1 MNSRS
6 VSDLLTRHKAVFEL
20 SNGEGIV
27 LKNHQKLVSQT
38 IDVLVINAVFGEN
51 EEVRS
56 AARWLI
62 RRIGLELGVVPSS
75 LQGLYEARG
84 RKECKGFTVPA
95 INIRGLSYDVARA
108 VFRAALRLKA
118 GAFIFEL
125 SCTESHYTDQRPA
138 EYAAVIVAAALREGF
153 EGAVFIQGDHYK
165 VNARKFAKDPESE
178 LQAVRDFCQESVA
191 AGYYNIDI
199 DASTLV
205 NLQQPGV
212 REQQRANFETTAS
225 LTAFLRSIEPPGI
238 TLSLGGEIGEIGQQ
252 NSTPEELTC
261 FVDGVMET
269 LARRSR
275 YKKGLAKI
283 SVQTGTRDGGVVLPD
298 GSITQV
304 AIDFGT
310 LRALSALA
318 RDRYGMAGTVQHGAS
333 TLPADAFHKF
343 VECEAAEVHLAT
355 EFQNMIYENTAFP
368 RDLKEEIYKTLRK
381 LCADERNP
389 TDTDAQFLYKTRKK
403 AFGPFK
409 RKFWDLAADIRSR
422 LGQELERKFTFL
434 FEQLNVQ
441 RTADLVKKT
450 VPLVPVIPPPPPP
463 LNEALAK
470 VGNMQG

>member
-1 MNSRS
+1 MTSRS
-6 VSDLLTRHKAVFEL
+6 VSDLLTRHKSVFEL
-20 SNGEGIV
+20 SNGGSIV
-27 LKNHQKLVSQT
+27 LRNPQKFVSQT
-38 IDVLVINAVFGEN
+38 LDQLVTNAVFGET
-51 EEVRS
+51 EEVRNG
-56 AARWLI
+56 ARWII
-62 RRIGLELGVVPSS
+62 RRAGLELGINPSS
-75 LQGLYEARG
+75 IQGLYDARA

-125 SCTESHYTDQRPA
+125 SRTESHYTDQRPA
-138 EYAAVIVAAALREGF
+138 EYAAVVIAAAIREGF
-153 EGAVFIQGDHYK
+153 EGPVFIQGDHYK
-165 VNARKFAKDPESE
+165 VNALKFAKDPESE
-178 LQAVRDFCQESVA
+178 LQGVRDFCQESVA

-205 NLQQPGV
+205 NVDKPGV
-212 REQQRANFETTAS
+212 HEQQRANFETTAS
-225 LTAFLRSIEPPGI
+225 LAAYLRSLEPPGV
-238 TLSLGGEIGEIGQQ
+238 TLTLGGEIGEIGER
-252 NSTPEELTC
+252 NSTPEELTS
-261 FVDGVMET
+261 FMDGLMET

-298 GSITQV
+298 GNITQV
-304 AIDFGT
+304 AIDFET

-343 VECEAAEVHLAT
+343 VECETAEVHLAT
-355 EFQNMIYENTAFP
+355 EFQNMIYENAAFP

-381 LCADERNP
+381 LCADEKKP
-389 TDTDAQFLYKTRKK
+389 SDTDAQFLYKTRKK

-409 RKFWDLAADIRSR
+409 RKFWDLPADLRER
-422 LGQELERKFTFL
+422 LGQDLEKKFAFL

-441 RTADLVKKT
+441 RTADLAKKT
-450 VPLVPVIPPPPPP
+450 VTQVPVVPP
-463 LNEALAK
+463 LPPALSDVLEK
-470 VGNMQG
+470 VGSTH

>member
-6 VSDLLTRHKAVFEL
+6 IPELLNRHKAIFEL
-20 SNGEGIV
+20 ANGESIV
-27 LKNHQKLVSQT
+27 LKNPQKFVSQT
-38 IDVLVINAVFGEN
+38 LDQLVAHAVLGES

-56 AARWLI
+56 AARWII
-62 RRIGLELGVVPSS
+62 RRAGLELGVAPSS
-75 LQGLYEARG
+75 LEGLYEARG

-125 SCTESHYTDQRPA
+125 TRTESNYTDQRPA

-153 EGAVFIQGDHYK
+153 EGPIFIQGDHYK
-165 VNARKFAKDPESE
+165 VNAHKFAKDPESE
-178 LQAVRDFCQESVA
+178 LQSVRDFCQESVA

-205 NLQQPGV
+205 NLDQHGV
-212 REQQRANFETTAS
+212 REQQRANFEATAS
-225 LTAFLRSIEPPGI
+225 LAAYLRAIEPPGI
-238 TLSLGGEIGEIGQQ
+238 TLSLGGEIGEIGKQ

-261 FVDGVMET
+261 FMDGFMET
-269 LARRSR
+269 LNRRSR

-283 SVQTGTRDGGVVLPD
+283 SVQTGTKDGGVVLPD
-298 GSITQV
+298 GSIAQV
-304 AIDFGT
+304 AIDFDT

-355 EFQNMIYENTAFP
+355 EFQNMIYENAAFP

-381 LCADERNP
+381 LCADERKP
-389 TDTDAQFLYKTRKK
+389 SDTDAQFLYKTRKK

-409 RKFWDLAADIRSR
+409 RKFWDLPAEVRARI
-422 LGQELERKFTFL
+422 GQDLEKKFSFL
-434 FEQLNVQ
+434 FERLNVQ
-441 RTADLVKKT
+441 RTAELVKKT
-450 VPLVPVIPPPPPP
+450 VTLVPVIPPAPPA
-463 LNEALAK
+463 LAEALAK
-470 VGNMQG
+470 VGNTH

>member
-1 MNSRS
+1 MTSRS
-6 VSDLLTRHKAVFEL
+6 VSDLLTRHKSVFEL
-20 SNGEGIV
+20 SNGGSIV
-27 LKNHQKLVSQT
+27 LRNPQKFVSQT
-38 IDVLVINAVFGEN
+38 LDQLVTNAVFGET
-51 EEVRS
+51 EEVRNG
-56 AARWLI
+56 ARWII
-62 RRIGLELGVVPSS
+62 RRAGLELGIIPSS
-75 LQGLYEARG
+75 IQGLYDARA

-125 SCTESHYTDQRPA
+125 SRTESHYTDQRPA
-138 EYAAVIVAAALREGF
+138 EYAAVVIAAAIREGF
-153 EGAVFIQGDHYK
+153 EGPVFIQGDHYK
-165 VNARKFAKDPESE
+165 VNALKFAKDPESE
-178 LQAVRDFCQESVA
+178 LQGVRDFCQESVA

-205 NLQQPGV
+205 NVDKPGV
-212 REQQRANFETTAS
+212 HEQQRANFETTAS
-225 LTAFLRSIEPPGI
+225 LAAYLRSLEPPGV
-238 TLSLGGEIGEIGQQ
+238 TLTLGGEIGEIGER
-252 NSTPEELTC
+252 NSTPEELTS
-261 FVDGVMET
+261 FMDGLMET

-298 GSITQV
+298 GNITQV
-304 AIDFGT
+304 AIDFET

-343 VECEAAEVHLAT
+343 VECETAEVHLAT
-355 EFQNMIYENTAFP
+355 EFQNMIYENAAFP

-381 LCADERNP
+381 LCADEKKP
-389 TDTDAQFLYKTRKK
+389 SDTDAQFLYKTRKK

-409 RKFWDLAADIRSR
+409 RKFWDLPADLRER
-422 LGQELERKFTFL
+422 LGQDLEKKFAFL

-441 RTADLVKKT
+441 RTADLAKKT
-450 VPLVPVIPPPPPP
+450 VTQVPVVPP
-463 LNEALAK
+463 LPPALSDVLEK
-470 VGNMQG
+470 VGSTH